1 MDLFWMGLSSTQK
14 IILLVL
20 NLGKGIYS
28 SVAVWGEDYKLYYLM
43 IKCDQGRSSISYSGY
58 SEYFEIFLPFL
69 EMNVRMAPALFENE
83 AAILIFLDVEVKL
96 LKTTVS
102 FYWKSFSPKYSF
114 RLVFV
119 IPR

>member
-1 MDLFWMGLSSTQK
+1 MGLSSTQK

-20 NLGKGIYS
+20 NRGKGIYS
-28 SVAVWGEDYKLYYLM
+28 RVAVWGQDFKLYYLI
-43 IKCDQGRSSISYSGY
+43 IKCDQGRSSISYSPGY

-83 AAILIFLDVEVKL
+83 AAILIFFDVEVKL

-102 FYWKSFSPKYSF
+102 FDWKSFSPKYSF